1 MQQAWS
7 ADSSRVV
14 NGTYDAETE
23 TFETETTTLDSS
35 YSRGAIGV
43 KRLVTDFCAV
53 YL

>member
-23 TFETETTTLDSS
+23 TRPRR
-35 YSRGAIGV
+35 SRPRLQPWTVAIHVG
-43 KRLVTDFCAV
+43 LSG
-53 YL
+53 LNN